1 MEAPNCNGLNATECL
16 LRVTASI
23 LDQLRE
29 ESRDFNWDPASFVVT
44 LVIGIIAAA
53 FAFFAIIQGFLA
65 AGPGRH
71 KCSKYAI
78 GSWARLSK
86 RHFDWSELRY
96 RSIAQ
101 TPVISVTSLMTKMRR
116 NDDLVVWS
124 RDDSMCWD
132 NDVLFSK
139 LKHDNKALSDYFP
152 ATWLKLLTYTGL
164 HHPELWGQRPQG
176 TDYLPSD
183 LAAAPAYSTVA
194 DLVTIASIAA
204 GKVWFD
210 RRGQSTAEEASMQGK
225 YIDVNFRN
233 HPLLGLYGS
242 IDQASVGGNCV
253 CVGGKF
259 FHNIVS
265 YMPEYRRPPA
275 KKLLHK
281 IASSQGFLL
290 AIQQLNNSGDFFEYS
305 DINGNTYE
313 LRKAA
318 WSFKDNLVRKAYKS
332 PCHCQLVGTTQLD
345 ALEGQREIILEWCR
359 TDTVKRPGADN
370 LAYDYLS
377 LREGGISILAAAV
390 PLSNINIFP
399 RQRTRVDENFVF
411 LAVLSR
417 CCMKANISLSQDLLG
432 REASTASTTT
442 GVESQHNSA
451 FRVNG
456 EVWLQCSIYI
466 ESLGQP
472 GPSRIDPAIFSIDRL
487 SKTSPIQE
495 ELHEIDSWIEKTG
508 NWHLTICRMKAL
520 AFTAAVCKQMYQGN
534 QLGLKW
540 PDACVIDPEE
550 RRDLDERYNPDHD
563 KVVPNS
569 YSAITELVS
578 RQVRKLREY
587 QDNLPAGAVSVDQYF
602 TRSCAKDG
610 KTSQLSDKPFR
621 FLEYME
627 HITKLWE
634 KDGDDFKYPA
644 NQVQHHLDDL
654 LIYRATLMHMI
665 ISQAADNSHI
675 LSNPNYHKVIPV
687 I

>member
-1 MEAPNCNGLNATECL
+1 MEAPDCNGLNATECL

-78 GSWARLSK
+78 GTWARLSK

-101 TPVISVTSLMTKMRR
+101 TPVIDIISLIHRMR
-116 NDDLVVWS
+116 NSHDLVEWS
-124 RDDSMCWD
+124 KDDSGVWN
-132 NDVLFSK
+132 NDRLFSK
-139 LKHDNKALSDYFP
+139 LGHDQKALSDYFP
-152 ATWLKLLTYTGL
+152 ATWLKSLTCTGL
-164 HHPELWGQRPQG
+164 HHPELWREKPQG

-210 RRGQSTAEEASMQGK
+210 QSGQNTSDGASMQGE
-225 YIDVNFRN
+225 YVDVNFRN

-242 IDQASVGGNCV
+242 IDQASVGGNYV
-253 CVGGKF
+253 CARQELQDGISF
-259 FHNIVS
+259 
-265 YMPEYRRPPA
+265 YLPEYRRPSA
-275 KKLLHK
+275 VKLLHK
-281 IASSQGFLL
+281 LVSSRGYLFSVQN
-290 AIQQLNNSGDFFEYS
+290 LNNPGDFVDREDMDWNFSIPGEAVLS
-305 DINGNTYE
+305 LTED
-313 LRKAA
+313 
-318 WSFKDNLVRKAYKS
+318 LVNSIYDF
-332 PCHCQLVGTTQLD
+332 PCHCQPTDTTQLD
-345 ALEGQREIILEWCR
+345 ALGGQREIILEWCQ
-359 TDTVKRPGADN
+359 TDTVKRLGTDN

-377 LREGGISILAAAV
+377 LREGGISVLAAAI

-399 RQRTRVDENFVF
+399 RRLTRVDENFVF

-417 CCMKANISLSQDLLG
+417 YCMKADISSIQEIAG
-432 REASTASTTT
+432 RETSTANPTT
-442 GVESQHNSA
+442 GDENRHNSA
-451 FRVNG
+451 FHVNRRI
-456 EVWLQCSIYI
+456 WLQCCIYTEFMGRPEPSRLDKGI
-466 ESLGQP
+466 FSLGEWFAE
-472 GPSRIDPAIFSIDRL
+472 GPILEELYRIDL
-487 SKTSPIQE
+487 
-495 ELHEIDSWIEKTG
+495 WIEKTE
-508 NWHLTICRMKAL
+508 NRDQMVCRIMAL
-520 AFTAAVCKQMYQGN
+520 AFTTAVCKQMYQGN
-534 QLGLKW
+534 QLGRKW
-540 PDACVIDPEE
+540 PDTCAISQIE
-550 RRDLDERYNPDHD
+550 RNDLDETYDSG
-563 KVVPNS
+563 KTVPNS
-569 YSAITELVS
+569 FSAITKLVS
-578 RQVRKLREY
+578 RQVRKLRKY

-602 TRSCAKDG
+602 TRSCAEDDKN
-610 KTSQLSDKPFR
+610 SQLSDKPFR

-627 HITKLWE
+627 HITKLW
-634 KDGDDFKYPA
+634 KKNGDDFKYPV

-675 LSNPNYHKVIPV
+675 LSNPNYYKLIPV